1 MVKVGFFC
9 LRFGCCLLFWLL
21 FVGCWL
27 RFCGAVLH
35 GLWCA
40 FMLVSV
46 AFAHVDGGSCCSETI
61 VEIKVL
67 LFDLYADDYCGFE
80 APWLM
85 ND

>member
-1 MVKVGFFC
+1 MGSVHGSVWCFWRC
-9 LRFGCCLLFWLL
+9 LTW
-21 FVGCWL
+21 
-27 RFCGAVLH
+27 FCGAVLH

-40 FMLVSV
+40 SMLVSV
-46 AFAHVDGGSCCSETI
+46 TFAHVEGGSCCSETI

-67 LFDLYADDYCGFE
+67 LFDWDAGDYCGSE